1 MLQPEEIQAAREAAG
16 RLVGDPHPLTERLGA
31 PLLAAASAAATA
43 AAPAVRDRASLRAFL
58 RWYREELLL
67 PVEVPAIRR
76 AWGHQVR
83 HEPRELLELD
93 LRLAGESRLRP
104 FAAASRAVGHTQLRR
119 LRPMRDQRLV
129 QRYAGAVELGL
140 AHGWHLLVQG
150 LVLGVFSLPLRQG
163 LMGYARRT
171 TAAFV
176 RRAAGPLELREAE
189 SRRFLEEATR
199 GLGRAV
205 GRHLDARTGPTI
217 LICR

>member
-1 MLQPEEIQAAREAAG
+1 MAAG
-16 RLVGDPHPLTERLGA
+16 P
-31 PLLAAASAAATA
+31 AAAAVV
-43 AAPAVRDRASLRAFL
+43 APAVHDRASLRVFL

-67 PVEVPAIRR
+67 PVELPAIRR

-93 LRLAGESRLRP
+93 LRLASESRLRP
-104 FAAASRAVGHTQLRR
+104 FATASRAVGHAQLRR
-119 LRPMRDQRLV
+119 LQPMRDQRLI
-129 QRYAGAVELGL
+129 QRYAGAVDVGL

-163 LMGYARRT
+163 LLGYARRT

-176 RRAAGPLELREAE
+176 RRAAGPLELREVE
-189 SRRFLEEATR
+189 SRRLFDEATR

-205 GRHLDARTGPTI
+205 GRQLGARSGPTI
-217 LICR
+217 MICR